1 MRIIKSVS
9 GVITNSSTEVFAISG
24 IDSLKVM
31 IGAGIFK
38 KFKSSLVYLKTED
51 DVENFLIHRGPGF
64 NHNYEESFIFTSR
77 PDLYHF
83 WDLYKSMAS
92 AFPDRSKEIW
102 NSYFKPK
109 ICSELKGSI
118 IYYNYRHNNK
128 LMNLLSEKFCDNRFN
143 NYNVSYGW
151 SKD

>member
-51 DVENFLIHRGPGF
+51 DVENFLIHRG
-64 NHNYEESFIFTSR
+64 I
-77 PDLYHF
+77 
-83 WDLYKSMAS
+83 
-92 AFPDRSKEIW
+92 
-102 NSYFKPK
+102 
-109 ICSELKGSI
+109 
-118 IYYNYRHNNK
+118 
-128 LMNLLSEKFCDNRFN
+128 
-143 NYNVSYGW
+143 
-151 SKD
+151 